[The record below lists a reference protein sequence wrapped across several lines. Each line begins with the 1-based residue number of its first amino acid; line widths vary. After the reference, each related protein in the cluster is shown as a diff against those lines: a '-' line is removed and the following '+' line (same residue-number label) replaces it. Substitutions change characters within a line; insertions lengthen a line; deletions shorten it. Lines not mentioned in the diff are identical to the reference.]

1 MIVLVIEDRTIQSF
15 YLLKVGLE
23 FRKIQYS
30 FNYWLIFWYSTPT

>member
-30 FNYWLIFWYSTPT
+30 FNH